1 MGLQK
6 SHKIFLET
14 KLDQLWHQGYC
25 ILERWE
31 LASWFDKERITNV
44 VWREIQEIWE
54 DAYETD
60 GSSHLRIIKCDE
72 TTTPQQFVVV
82 QGDRAIKM
90 SDMT

>member
-6 SHKIFLET
+6 SRKIFLET

-31 LASWFDKERITNV
+31 LVSWFDKERITNV

-54 DAYETD
+54 EVYED
-60 GSSHLRIIKCDE
+60 GSPNLMIVKCDE
-72 TTTPQQFVVV
+72 TTAPQRFVVV
-82 QGDRAIKM
+82 RGNRTTKISKM
-90 SDMT
+90 I